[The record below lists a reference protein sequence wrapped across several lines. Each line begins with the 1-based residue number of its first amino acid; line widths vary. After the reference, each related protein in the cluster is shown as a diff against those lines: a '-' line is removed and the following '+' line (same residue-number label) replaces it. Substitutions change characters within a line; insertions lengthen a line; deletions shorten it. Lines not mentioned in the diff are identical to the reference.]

1 MKDFFTAISTIA
13 LGVLLAL
20 LVVFGVL
27 GLKTSDQFAAST
39 SNVLGGNYDNR
50 NTYASTTVFSVGN
63 TAVLIAPTSTGRN
76 LLRIVSGSAVNTTTG
91 MILSYTKAG
100 TVSNGEVLVSPYVIG
115 EGSLYTGA
123 IYAISNVTGTISVT
137 DFSNR

>member
-1 MKDFFTAISTIA
+1 MKDFFTAIGTIA

-27 GLKTSDQFAAST
+27 GLKTSDQFAAS
-39 SNVLGGNYDNR
+39 NLLGGSYDNR